1 MRRASERPIPD
12 DELTAAD
19 LREIWSILSLE
30 ERVQGFRVLPRD
42 EAESLL
48 FTLTDTDLSRLVLA
62 LKPGDR
68 RYWVRLLPPDDIAD
82 MIQSAPAEE
91 REGLIALL
99 DDRTRHEV
107 NALLAYAEDEA
118 GGLMNPRFA
127 RVRAEMST
135 DEAVS
140 YLRKLARQNLS
151 TFNYAYVVDEQQ
163 KLLGVISL
171 RELFASDGTRKVRD
185 VMETELVT
193 LKEDVDQETVSQIFA
208 ETDLVAI
215 PVVDEEG
222 RMKGV
227 VTVDDVVDVVRE
239 EATEDIQKFGGM
251 SALEAPYLAT
261 GFMEMVR
268 KRGVVLAAL
277 FVGEMLTASAMS
289 HYEDQ
294 IARAVVLALFV
305 PLIISSGGNSGSQA
319 STLVIRAMAL
329 GEVQLRD
336 VFRVLRRELGAGLAM
351 GSALGVLGFLRV
363 VLWHRAWPSY
373 GPHYIGI
380 GIAVAVSLL
389 GVVLLGTV
397 TGGLLPFFLKRVGLD
412 PASSSAPFVATIVDV
427 AGLVIYFSVASMV
440 LAGTML

>member
-19 LREIWSILSLE
+19 LREIWSILSLD

-48 FTLTDTDLSRLVLA
+48 FTLTDSDLTSLVLA
-62 LKPGDR
+62 LKPSDR

-82 MIQSAPAEE
+82 LIQGAPLDE
-91 REGLIALL
+91 REGLITLL
-99 DDRTRHEV
+99 DERTRHEV

-118 GGLMNPRFA
+118 GGLMNPRYA
-127 RVRAEMST
+127 RVRPDMT
-135 DEAVS
+135 VDEAIS
-140 YLRKLARQNLS
+140 YLRKLARQSLG
-151 TFNYAYVVDEQQ
+151 TFSYAYVLDEQQ
-163 KLLGVISL
+163 KLLGVVSL
-171 RELFASDGTRKVRD
+171 RELFASGGDRRVREAMQTD
-185 VMETELVT
+185 LVT
-193 LKEDVDQETVSQIFA
+193 LQENVDQETVSQVFA
-208 ETDLVAI
+208 EKNLVAI
-215 PVVDEEG
+215 PVVDVDG
-222 RMKGV
+222 RMKGI
-227 VTVDDVVDVVRE
+227 VTVDDVVDVVQE

-251 SALEAPYLAT
+251 AALEAPYLAT
-261 GFMEMVR
+261 SFLDMVR

-277 FVGEMLTASAMS
+277 FIGEMLTASAMS
-289 HYEDQ
+289 HYEDE

-329 GEVQLRD
+329 GEVGMRD
-336 VFRVLRRELGAGLAM
+336 VFRVLRRELAAGLAM
-351 GSALGVLGFLRV
+351 GSALGLVGFLRV
-363 VLWHRAWPSY
+363 VLWEQAWPSY
-373 GPHYIGI
+373 GPHYVAIGV
-380 GIAVAVSLL
+380 AVAVSLL

-397 TGGLLPFFLKRVGLD
+397 TGGLLPFLLKRIGLD

>member
-42 EAESLL
+42 EAETLL
-48 FTLTDTDLSRLVLA
+48 FTLTDTDLSSLVLA
-62 LKPGDR
+62 LKPSDR
-68 RYWVRLLPPDDIAD
+68 RYWVRLLPPDDVAD
-82 MIQSAPAEE
+82 MIQSAPAEA
-91 REGLIALL
+91 RDGLFTLL
-99 DDRTRHEV
+99 DERTRHEV

-118 GGLMNPRFA
+118 GGLMNPRYA
-127 RVRAEMST
+127 RVRPDMT
-135 DEAVS
+135 IDEAIS
-140 YLRKLARQNLS
+140 YLRKLARQSLG
-151 TFNYAYVVDEQQ
+151 TFSYAYVLDEQQ
-163 KLLGVISL
+163 KLLGVVSL
-171 RELFASDGTRKVRD
+171 RELFASAGERKVRD
-185 VMETELVT
+185 AMQTDLVT
-193 LKEDVDQETVSQIFA
+193 LQEDVDQETVSQLFA

-215 PVVDEEG
+215 PVVDIEG
-222 RMKGV
+222 RMKGI
-227 VTVDDVVDVVRE
+227 VTVDDVVDVVQE

-251 SALEAPYLAT
+251 EALEHPYLNT
-261 GFMEMVR
+261 GFFSMVK

-277 FVGEMLTASAMS
+277 FIGEMLTASAMS
-289 HYEDQ
+289 HYEDD

-329 GEVQLRD
+329 GEVGMRD
-336 VFRVLRRELGAGLAM
+336 VMRVLRRELGAGLAM
-351 GSALGVLGFLRV
+351 GSALGVVGFLRV
-363 VLWHRAWPSY
+363 ILWHQVWPSY
-373 GPHYIGI
+373 GPHYVGI
-380 GIAVAVSLL
+380 GIAVGVSLL

-397 TGGLLPFFLKRVGLD
+397 TGGLLPFFLKRIGLD

>member
-19 LREIWSILSLE
+19 LREIWPILSLD

-48 FTLTDTDLSRLVLA
+48 FSLTNADLTKLVLA

-82 MIQSAPAEE
+82 LIQAAPAEE
-91 REGLIALL
+91 RDGLLGLL
-99 DDRTRHEV
+99 DERTRHEV

-118 GGLMNPRFA
+118 GGLMNPRYA
-127 RVRAEMST
+127 RVRPDMT
-135 DEAVS
+135 IDEAVS
-140 YLRKLARQNLS
+140 YLRKLARQSLG
-151 TFNYAYVVDEQQ
+151 TFSYAYVLNEQQ
-163 KLLGVISL
+163 VLLGVISL
-171 RELFASDGTRKVRD
+171 RELFATNGDRKVRD
-185 VMETELVT
+185 AMQTGLVT
-193 LKEDVDQETVSQIFA
+193 LQENEKQETVSRVFA

-215 PVVDEEG
+215 PVVDAEG

-227 VTVDDVVDVVRE
+227 VTVDDVVDVVQE

-251 SALEAPYLAT
+251 AALEAPYLAT
-261 GFMEMVR
+261 GFFDMVK

-277 FVGEMLTASAMS
+277 FVGEMLTASAMG
-289 HYEDQ
+289 HFEDDL
-294 IARAVVLALFV
+294 ARAVVLAMFI

-329 GEVQLRD
+329 GEVGLRD
-336 VFRVLRRELGAGLAM
+336 VFRVLKRELGAGLVM
-351 GSALGVLGFLRV
+351 GGALGVVGFLRV
-363 VLWHRAWPSY
+363 VVWQQVWPDY
-373 GPHYIGI
+373 GAHYVAVGFVV
-380 GIAVAVSLL
+380 AVALL
-389 GVVLLGTV
+389 GVVILGTV

-427 AGLVIYFSVASMV
+427 AGLVIYFSVASIV